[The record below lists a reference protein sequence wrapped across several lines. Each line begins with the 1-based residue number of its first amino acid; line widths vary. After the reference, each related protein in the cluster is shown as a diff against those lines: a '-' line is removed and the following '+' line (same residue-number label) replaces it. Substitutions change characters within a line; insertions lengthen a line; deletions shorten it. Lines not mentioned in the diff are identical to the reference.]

1 MFVFQLQH
9 IQGSVGLTPACE
21 QVDVPHLRPGEEGI
35 VSVLFTT
42 PAVPGVY
49 RSHWNFCHKSRPFG
63 HIVWCHIVVK
73 DPETDGKQT
82 EIASEGFTLSVSSM
96 PNEKVCYVHMDN
108 FNFSLEIYCFNFEI
122 LL

>member
-1 MFVFQLQH
+1 MASHFLSLFFFDTSFQLQH
-9 IQGSVGLTPACE
+9 IQGSVGLTPTAE

-42 PAVPGVY
+42 PAVPGIY

-73 DPETDGKQT
+73 EPESGGKQA
-82 EIASEGFTLSVSSM
+82 EAASGALNSSASSLSS
-96 PNEKVCYVHMDN
+96 EKVCV
-108 FNFSLEIYCFNFEI
+108 I
-122 LL
+122 LVKVPFLTS